1 MEDEASSSMTHALPL
16 SGAARIAAG
25 NVASDFDLTQEEL
38 LQALELA
45 ADVKRRPGAYRSVL
59 KGRIVSLLFEKPSLR
74 TRVTFE
80 IAAKQ
85 LGGDAIQSI
94 GPVGGREPVKDVAR
108 NLERWTD
115 LIVARTFSQST
126 IDDLDR
132 KSTRLNSSHL

>member
-16 SGAARIAAG
+16 AGAPRIAAG
-25 NVASDFDLTQEEL
+25 DAASRFDLTQEEL

-45 ADVKRRPGAYRSVL
+45 ADVKRHPGAYRSVL

-85 LGGDAIQSI
+85 LGGDSIQSI
-94 GPVGGREPVKDVAR
+94 RSE
-108 NLERWTD
+108 EHT
-115 LIVARTFSQST
+115 
-126 IDDLDR
+126 
-132 KSTRLNSSHL
+132 